1 MFGISFAGGSLS
13 HCFPWLPFDGL
24 SAPWEWKCQRL
35 VAPLSRLVLFIADK
49 HSLISF
55 RDGVEGW
62 GVSCYRCRWS
72 RAEWIGAFIITLTGG
87 ALSQRSQQL
96 FWKPFLLRSQFNNRT
111 TSFVDL
117 DCEQYCK
124 FAEMKTLIHIKV
136 LSIQRF
142 TNFIFDNNLCLKVTY
157 YISSLLFL
165 SRIHLERLCM
175 INYHKKTRPISIKQ
189 HI

>member
-1 MFGISFAGGSLS
+1 MGDLAVGGTLPTPRGKGVPVLYLMLWLYRVTTVYLYSAVMFGISFVGGSLS

-55 RDGVEGW
+55 RDGVGGGGW
-62 GVSCYRCRWS
+62 RVSCYRRRWS
-72 RAEWIGAFIITLTGG
+72 CAAWIDAFIITLTGG

-96 FWKPFLLRSQFNNRT
+96 FWKPFLLRSRFNNRT

-117 DCEQYCK
+117 DCE
-124 FAEMKTLIHIKV
+124 
-136 LSIQRF
+136 
-142 TNFIFDNNLCLKVTY
+142 
-157 YISSLLFL
+157 
-165 SRIHLERLCM
+165 
-175 INYHKKTRPISIKQ
+175 
-189 HI
+189 